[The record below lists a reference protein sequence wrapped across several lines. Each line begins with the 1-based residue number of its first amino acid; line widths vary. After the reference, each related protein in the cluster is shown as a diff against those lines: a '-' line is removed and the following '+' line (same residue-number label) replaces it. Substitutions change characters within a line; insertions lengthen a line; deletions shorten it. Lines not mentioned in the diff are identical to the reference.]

1 MRDMTPTE
9 RAYVAGIIDGEGSI
23 EYTQRD
29 RIRHD
34 RPGKPVHKVW
44 NIRMEVPQV
53 DGRLIDYL
61 MVTTD
66 EGVRDMKHYP
76 NNETWQDQH
85 RWRVGYRGVY
95 RVLKQVHKY
104 LIVKREKSQLVI
116 DHYDKIFSKK
126 VFGKGGFGAK

>member
-1 MRDMTPTE
+1 MRIMTPTE
-9 RAYVAGIIDGEGSI
+9 RAYVAGIIDGEGYI
-23 EYTQRD
+23 EFKQRE

-61 MVTTD
+61 METTG
-66 EGVRDMKHYP
+66 EGVRDMKHYK
-76 NNETWQDQH
+76 NQENWQDQH
-85 RWRVGYRGVY
+85 RWRVAFRGVY
-95 RVLKQVHKY
+95 RILKQVHKH
-104 LIVKREKSQLVI
+104 LIVKKEKSKLVV

-126 VFGKGGFGAK
+126 VFGKGGFGVR

>member
-1 MRDMTPTE
+1 MTPTE

-23 EYTQRD
+23 EFTRRP
-29 RIRHD
+29 RIRYEREGQPSHN
-34 RPGKPVHKVW
+34 VI
-44 NIRMEVPQV
+44 NIRLEVPQV

-61 MVTTD
+61 METTQ
-66 EGVRDMKHYP
+66 EGARDMKRYP
-76 NNETWQDQH
+76 NQETWQDQH

-95 RVLKQVHKY
+95 RILKQVHKY
-104 LIVKREKSQLVI
+104 LIVKKEKSQLVL

>member
-1 MRDMTPTE
+1 MRTMTPTE
-9 RAYVAGIIDGEGSI
+9 RSYVAGIIDGEGSI
-23 EYTQRD
+23 EFVQRD

-61 MVTTD
+61 MTTTD

-76 NNETWQDQH
+76 NNESWQDQH
-85 RWRVGYRGVY
+85 RWRVSYRGVY

-104 LIVKREKSQLVI
+104 LIVKKEKSELVI

-126 VFGKGGFGAK
+126 VFGKGGFGVK

>member
-1 MRDMTPTE
+1 MTATE

-23 EYTQRD
+23 EYVQRNVT
-29 RIRHD
+29 RHD

-61 MVTTD
+61 IETTA
-66 EGVRDMKHYP
+66 EGTRDMKRFP
-76 NNETWQDQH
+76 NNDKWHDQH
-85 RWRVGYRGVY
+85 RWRVAHRGVY
-95 RVLKQVHKY
+95 RVLKQIDKY
-104 LIVKREKSQLVI
+104 LIVKGEKAKLVI

-126 VFGKGGFGAK
+126 VFGKGGFGVR